1 MATNISARV
10 VGGNGDNGDDDG
22 RHKLLQPPPLST
34 SALAKLI
41 GMSATYV
48 RMEIRLGAIRAIRV
62 GHGRKCVYRIP
73 FKEAM
78 RYARALG
85 LL

>member
-1 MATNISARV
+1 MANNIPSPV
-10 VGGNGDNGDDDG
+10 VGDNGEE
-22 RHKLLQPPPLST
+22 HASQTLLQPPPLST
-34 SALAKLI
+34 TAFAKLI
-41 GMSATYV
+41 GMSATFV

-78 RYARALG
+78 RYARGLG
-85 LL
+85 LF